1 MLHVFNFYRHGWI
14 WISEGDDG
22 SMKTVSIT
30 LSAAAAFMVLVIGL
44 MVVVPELKTQWFNL
58 QDAQL
63 VQSHSR
69 QKTIFISARHVLL
82 IKS

>member
-1 MLHVFNFYRHGWI
+1 MMMMM
-14 WISEGDDG
+14 
-22 SMKTVSIT
+22 MKTVSIT

-44 MVVVPELKTQWFNL
+44 MVVVPELKSQWFNL

-63 VQSHSR
+63 VQSRSQ
-69 QKTIFISARHVLL
+69 QKTIFISARHALL

>member
-1 MLHVFNFYRHGWI
+1 MMM
-14 WISEGDDG
+14 
-22 SMKTVSIT
+22 MKTVSIT
-30 LSAAAAFMVLVIGL
+30 LSAAAALMVLVIGL

-58 QDAQL
+58 QDAQ
-63 VQSHSR
+63 SHSQ